1 MVGRSNLVGEPQAQ
15 LLERNAPVTICH
27 SRTRDLAA
35 VCCRADVVVA
45 AAGVP
50 RMLGSDGIKPGPT
63 VIDVGMHR
71 TPGGL
76 CGDVDTDA
84 VRVVAGAITPVPGG
98 VGPMTVTMLLRNT
111 VTAAQGVAGGR
122 GRYPIRLARPGPGV
136 VARVSGSRVP
146 ARRTRPGSRSR
157 SPCRPA

>member
-1 MVGRSNLVGEPQAQ
+1 
-15 LLERNAPVTICH
+15 
-27 SRTRDLAA
+27 
-35 VCCRADVVVA
+35 
-45 AAGVP
+45 
-50 RMLGSDGIKPGPT
+50 MLGPDGIKPGPT

-98 VGPMTVTMLLRNT
+98 VGPMTVAMLLRNT

-122 GRYPIRLARPGPGV
+122 YPIRLARPGPGF
-136 VARVSGSRVP
+136 VARGQWIAGSGAPEP
-146 ARRTRPGSRSR
+146 ARKSKSQPLSACVMRSAKTE
-157 SPCRPA
+157 P